1 MKNYKTLVMY
11 VIFGACTTI
20 VSIVSY
26 YVLYKIVHFSNVASV
41 ITAWFI
47 AVAFAF
53 ITNKLFVFESKT
65 FNKRILVYE
74 IWTFFSCRI
83 TTGILDTIIM
93 YTLVDLLQYDALFSK
108 LISEIA
114 VNLLNY
120 IASKI
125 IVFRKNEKV
134 NS

>member
-1 MKNYKTLVMY
+1 
-11 VIFGACTTI
+11 
-20 VSIVSY
+20 
-26 YVLYKIVHFSNVASV
+26 
-41 ITAWFI
+41 
-47 AVAFAF
+47 
-53 ITNKLFVFESKT
+53 
-65 FNKRILVYE
+65 
-74 IWTFFSCRI
+74 
-83 TTGILDTIIM
+83 M

>member
-74 IWTFFSCRI
+74 IWTF
-83 TTGILDTIIM
+83 L
-93 YTLVDLLQYDALFSK
+93 
-108 LISEIA
+108 A
-114 VNLLNY
+114 V
-120 IASKI
+120 
-125 IVFRKNEKV
+125 E
-134 NS
+134 

>member
-1 MKNYKTLVMY
+1 M
-11 VIFGACTTI
+11 
-20 VSIVSY
+20 
-26 YVLYKIVHFSNVASV
+26 
-41 ITAWFI
+41 
-47 AVAFAF
+47 
-53 ITNKLFVFESKT
+53 TNKLFVFESKT